1 MNERELQAIVQKYSK
16 NFEMLLENNSFAID
30 ETKIFQTE
38 NPITEPTTRGGVYFA
53 EMKELKVE
61 AIVQDTSIS
70 KHLSKEGLVYIE
82 VPGVM
87 GWNRENIN
95 KKKSMGLTSSNNFLI
110 FGSFSLISIFILF
123 NLETMFDL
131 PD

>member
-70 KHLSKEGLVYIE
+70 KHLSKAMLGPNKEFLDIVLQASIDNKQTISLVTNLTNIMQNASKIHLFLTLKDAIIE
-82 VPGVM
+82 
-87 GWNRENIN
+87 
-95 KKKSMGLTSSNNFLI
+95 SQ
-110 FGSFSLISIFILF
+110 
-123 NLETMFDL
+123 
-131 PD
+131 